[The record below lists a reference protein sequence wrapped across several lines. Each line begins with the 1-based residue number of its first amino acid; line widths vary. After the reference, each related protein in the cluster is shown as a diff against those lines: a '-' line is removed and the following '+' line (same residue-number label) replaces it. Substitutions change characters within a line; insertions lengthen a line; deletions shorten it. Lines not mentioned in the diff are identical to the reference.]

1 MVFSFL
7 FYWISFPRIFL
18 RNFATLFLK
27 DVSLDKAKRD
37 KVEAVFLVIMP
48 TINDLKS
55 SVENFD
61 SLYGFIHIQILY
73 LKLSNRLSSQR
84 IKLEFEAF

>member
-1 MVFSFL
+1 M
-7 FYWISFPRIFL
+7 
-18 RNFATLFLK
+18 FLK

-61 SLYGFIHIQILY
+61 SLYGFIRIQILY

>member
-1 MVFSFL
+1 M
-7 FYWISFPRIFL
+7 
-18 RNFATLFLK
+18 FLK

-37 KVEAVFLVIMP
+37 KVEAIFLIIMP

-61 SLYGFIHIQILY
+61 NLCGFIHIQILY

>member
-7 FYWISFPRIFL
+7 FYWISFTRIFL

-48 TINDLKS
+48 PINDLKS

-61 SLYGFIHIQILY
+61 SLYGFIRIQILY